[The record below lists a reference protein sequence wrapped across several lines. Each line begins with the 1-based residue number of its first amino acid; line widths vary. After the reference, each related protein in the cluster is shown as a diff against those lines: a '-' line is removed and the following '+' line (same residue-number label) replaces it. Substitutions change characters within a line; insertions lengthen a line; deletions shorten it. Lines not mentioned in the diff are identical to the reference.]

1 VVYCQWNA
9 LPESDL
15 RDLGLTKDA
24 VNAVVMEKFRNNETY
39 EYDRVRGTRAARF
52 VVKGRRYLVEF
63 TVDPQN
69 DRPWIQAVELEEAED
84 V

>member
-1 VVYCQWNA
+1 MIYCQWNVF
-9 LPESDL
+9 PESDL
-15 RDLGLTKDA
+15 RDLGLAKDTIDA
-24 VNAVVMEKFRNNETY
+24 LVMEKFRNNETH

-52 VVKGRRYLVEF
+52 MIAGKRYVVEF
-63 TVDPQN
+63 TVEPQN